1 MQRLHVLD
9 GEARSPSGE
18 DHRES
23 QFSTHFVQS
32 QGRFLYH
39 PAVVR
44 LLRALHRQRQV
55 LLRHSGV
62 QVHRAMV
69 RRAGE
74 GRRLLLLLLLLL
86 LHGRVELLLL
96 QLMVEMLMLRRCRA
110 TKWLVPVGDL
120 GRLLRGEFA

>member
-1 MQRLHVLD
+1 M
-9 GEARSPSGE
+9 S
-18 DHRES
+18 
-23 QFSTHFVQS
+23 
-32 QGRFLYH
+32 H

-44 LLRALHRQRQV
+44 LLRALYRQRQV

-74 GRRLLLLLLLLL
+74 GRWLLMLLL
-86 LHGRVELLLL
+86 LHRRVELLLL
-96 QLMVEMLMLRRCRA
+96 QLMMEVLMLRRCRA
-110 TKWLVPVGDL
+110 TKWLVTVGEL

>member
-1 MQRLHVLD
+1 MQRMHVLD
-9 GEARSPSGE
+9 GEARSPSRE

-32 QGRFLYH
+32 QGRFWYQ

-44 LLRALHRQRQV
+44 LLRALRRQRQV

-74 GRRLLLLLLLLL
+74 GRWLLLLLLLL
-86 LHGRVELLLL
+86 LHRRVELLLL